1 MDDTD
6 SSELRKLFTAPNS
19 GLAPE
24 VMGELESILR
34 LYGIDAQELFYKW
47 ESYSMK
53 MSVDNLNLKTAREFK
68 KDIQEALE
76 RDSRGKAYHMRNA
89 PTEKRLVG
97 ATPKAARGDVFGM

>member
-1 MDDTD
+1 MGDSD
-6 SSELRKLFTAPNS
+6 SSELRKLFASPNT

-53 MSVDNLNLKTAREFK
+53 MNIDTLSLKTARDFK

-76 RDSRGKAYHMRNA
+76 RESRGKSYHMRNA
-89 PTEKRLVG
+89 PTEKRFAG
-97 ATPKAARGDVFGM
+97 ATPKASGGDIFGM

>member
-1 MDDTD
+1 MDETD
-6 SSELRKLFTAPNS
+6 SSELSKLFAAPNS

-24 VMGELESILR
+24 VMGELQSILR

-53 MSVDNLNLKTAREFK
+53 MNIDYLDLKMARDFK

-76 RDSRGKAYHMRNA
+76 RESRGKAHQMRNA

-97 ATPKAARGDVFGM
+97 AAPKAAGGDIFGM